1 MTATA
6 NSVWA
11 VIAGG
16 GTSGHVHPA
25 LALAGELVRRGR
37 QPGELHFIGSKR
49 GLEAEL
55 VPEHGYTL
63 TALPGRGI
71 ERRVN
76 LQNLRSLFGIGAA
89 AAQSVLVLRKLRPAI
104 LVTVGGYAS
113 FPAVAAAALLRI
125 PIVVMEQNTVPGAAN
140 RFASRWAKVCAVSF
154 ADTDLPNA
162 VHTGNPSSPEILAV
176 DRDRGG
182 EAARGR
188 LGVEPGRRLVA
199 AFGGSL
205 GARRIN
211 QAVVD
216 ATRELAH
223 RSDLAIRHVIGARDW
238 PLFGEHVVND
248 ELQYQPVRYERAMH
262 DIYQG
267 ADFVVSRAGAT
278 SVAEIAETGTP
289 AILVPLPGAPGDH
302 QTRNA
307 QSLTT
312 VGGGIL
318 IADSDLDGPRL
329 AGIIEE
335 LLADPASIAA
345 MSLAAQAKARPNAA
359 GDIADLVE
367 KHAREQQ

>member
-1 MTATA
+1 M
-6 NSVWA
+6 SKVWA

-37 QPGELHFIGSKR
+37 QPDEIHFIGSKR

-55 VPEHGYTL
+55 VPEHGYAL

-71 ERRVN
+71 ERKIN
-76 LQNLRSLFGIGAA
+76 LQNVRSAFAIGAA
-89 AAQSVLVLRKLRPAI
+89 AAQSVWVLRKLRPSI

-162 VHTGNPSSPEILAV
+162 IHTGNPSSPQILAV
-176 DRDRGG
+176 NRTTGG
-182 EAARGR
+182 PAARAR
-188 LGVEPGRRLVA
+188 LGIEPGRRLVA

-216 ATRELAH
+216 ATSELSQ

-238 PLFGEHVVND
+238 PLFGEHVVD
-248 ELQYQPVRYERAMH
+248 GPLQYQAVRYERAMQ
-262 DIYQG
+262 DIYEG
-267 ADFVVSRAGAT
+267 ADFVISRAGAT

-289 AILVPLPGAPGDH
+289 AIFVPLPGAPGDH

-307 QSLTT
+307 QSLTS
-312 VGGGIL
+312 VGGGVL
-318 IADSDLDGPRL
+318 VKDSDLDGTHL
-329 AGIIEE
+329 AGLVEE
-335 LLADPASIAA
+335 LLADRASVDA
-345 MSLAAQAKARPNAA
+345 MSNAAGAKARPNAA
-359 GDIADLVE
+359 SDIADLVE
-367 KHAREQQ
+367 QYARDE